1 MMSSGSSSSSTT
13 TARPNWPPFTATQW
27 QELEHQ
33 ALIFKHMV
41 AGVPIPS
48 DLLFPLRRNNNLLES
63 NTTFTSRLFPQ
74 HHQPLSWGC
83 FQMGLGRKI
92 DPEPGRCRRTD
103 GKKWRCSKEAFPDSK
118 YCERHM
124 HRGRNRS
131 RKPVEVTTASS
142 SSSTSVNNAAT
153 PTPILTPSPSFYS
166 GTSTTNT
173 NFNNALSSVASH
185 HDHQNLHQRQHHHQY
200 PYYNTASPLHHSFIY
215 PHCSS
220 SRPPGNISS
229 SSSSSLGIGIGFSSQ
244 NVENSN
250 THLGLDSVS
259 YSQPDKDY
267 RRDRHYYN
275 GLKDEVLD
283 ERAFFPEASS
293 GALRSINNN
302 TTDNEDDDP
311 WRFTPLR
318 MSNSTSS
325 SLTQQKE
332 RNCFDLQSGHSQFFP
347 DFSKNQQHEQPCFVL
362 GTDFKS
368 VRDHERAE
376 EGPHHHQRPL
386 RHFFDEWPPKS
397 SKDALFSTTTA
408 TQLSISMPCSD
419 YPLNYF
425 EGSIVV
431 VVEEQRKAKRVL
443 KNVGFTALP
452 SQLLC

>member
-1 MMSSGSSSSSTT
+1 MMSGSSTS

-33 ALIFKHMV
+33 ALIFKHMM
-41 AGVPIPS
+41 AGVPIPP
-48 DLLFPLRRNNNLLES
+48 DLLFPLRRTNLLDS
-63 NTTFTSRLFPQ
+63 NSTFTSRLFPN
-74 HHQPLSWGC
+74 HQPLSWGC

-131 RKPVEVTTASS
+131 RKPVEVTSTSSS
-142 SSSTSVNNAAT
+142 SSSTSVNAAT
-153 PTPILTPSPSFYS
+153 PNPSFYS
-166 GTSTTNT
+166 GSSTNNSS
-173 NFNNALSSVASH
+173 NFGTLSSAPNS
-185 HDHQNLHQRQHHHQY
+185 DHSSGYQNDLQRQHHQY
-200 PYYNTASPLHHSFIY
+200 PNYYNTSPLHHSFLY

-220 SRPPGNISS
+220 SRPPGNTSSS
-229 SSSSSLGIGIGFSSQ
+229 SSSSSLGIGIAFSSQ
-244 NVENSN
+244 NAENSN

-267 RRDRHYYN
+267 RSDRYYS
-275 GLKDEVLD
+275 GLKDDMLD

-293 GALRSINNN
+293 GALRSINN
-302 TTDNEDDDP
+302 TTDNEDDP

-318 MSNSTSS
+318 MSSSSSS

-332 RNCFDLQSGHSQFFP
+332 RNCSDLQSGHSQFFP
-347 DFSKNQQHEQPCFVL
+347 DFSKSQQHEQPCFVL

-368 VRDHERAE
+368 VTDHERAE
-376 EGPHHHQRPL
+376 EKPHHQRPL

-419 YPLNYF
+419 YPL
-425 EGSIVV
+425 SS
-431 VVEEQRKAKRVL
+431 RK
-443 KNVGFTALP
+443 
-452 SQLLC
+452 